1 MNAGVLLGNDHLVV
15 AEVAQAHGGD
25 VRLAHQ
31 LIEAASRAGAHA
43 VKFQTHIA
51 EEESTS
57 REPWRIKFNSQDA
70 TRKDYWRRMEFSQ
83 GEWRELRAHC
93 VSLGVEFVSSP
104 FSPAAVE
111 LLTDLGVR
119 VWKIASGEVSNAQL
133 LASVAA
139 TNLPV
144 ILSSGLSTFAE
155 LELAAERVGRAP
167 EQLAV
172 LQCATQYPTTAES
185 VGLNVIPELRA
196 RFGCVV
202 GISDHSATPYPS
214 LAAAALGARIFEV
227 HIRLDDDTSGPDASS
242 SLTASEL
249 ANLVRGVAFIRQS
262 LAHSVDKSR
271 LSDEQVQ
278 LRRVFGRS
286 LVAARNLA
294 AGKPLEKSDIAYKKP
309 GGGLPFE
316 SANQLV
322 GRRLRRS
329 LGADD
334 ELRLNDVEDSE

>member
-1 MNAGVLLGNDHLVV
+1 MSASVLLGNDHLVV

-25 VRLAHQ
+25 VRAAHQ

-51 EEESTS
+51 EEESTI
-57 REPWRIKFNSQDA
+57 REPWRIKFKSQDA

-93 VSLGVEFVSSP
+93 VSLGIEFVSSP

-227 HIRLDDDTSGPDASS
+227 HIRLDDDTSGPDAFS

-286 LVAARNLA
+286 LVAARDLA
-294 AGKPLEKSDIAYKKP
+294 AGMPLDRGDIAYKKP

-316 SANQLV
+316 FADELA

-329 LGADD
+329 LRADD
-334 ELRLNDVEDSE
+334 ELRLDDVEDSE